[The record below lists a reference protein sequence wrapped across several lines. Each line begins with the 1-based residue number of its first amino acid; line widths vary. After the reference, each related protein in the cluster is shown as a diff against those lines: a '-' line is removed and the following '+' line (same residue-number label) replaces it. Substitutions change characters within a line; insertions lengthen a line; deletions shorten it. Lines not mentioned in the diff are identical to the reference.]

1 MKRYSLRRR
10 LIAAALLLECALTAG
25 MTAVTL
31 FYVWNDQTRALDA
44 ALRGRADSLLG
55 QVHDAEDPGDNVAID
70 PAALDLPQ
78 GDFWMAM
85 DARGPVLAHSQRWI
99 GGTESSFG
107 PKLKPHDLRIG
118 GAQVRGLV
126 LHGVRQVDATDT
138 SPGIARPVVIYY
150 AASLAPVYHAVF
162 KAARFLALANLLLLL
177 LTGTA
182 LALLLRR
189 GLAPLGSL
197 SLAAAEMTPMRP
209 RFHAPEHAHEVA
221 ELAPLAAA
229 LESATQRLDEAFRQ
243 QQVFVHDAAHELKTA
258 VTIVKSSLQ
267 LLSSRPRTTREYAS
281 GLETCLA
288 DCARMEELVQRMLQ
302 LARFERGP
310 AGPGDRCDLTGVAR
324 DVAEQMA
331 RLAEIHRVAV
341 AVQSPPAAPVPLSE
355 DACASLLANLLLNA
369 VQHTAG
375 GGTVTAQIAAVDSCV
390 VLEVRDTGSGIAAE
404 DLPHL
409 FERFWRGDSSRAR
422 STGGAGLGLS
432 ICKAIVDSCGGGIV
446 IASEIGKGTCVT
458 VTLPL
463 APVQE
468 AHPENSAQPEPVF
481 H

>member
-31 FYVWNDQTRALDA
+31 FYVWIDQTRALDA
-44 ALRGRADSLLG
+44 TLRGRADSLLG
-55 QVHDAEDPGDNVAID
+55 AVHDAEDPGDNVAID
-70 PAALDLPQ
+70 PGALDLHQ
-78 GDFWMAM
+78 GDYWMAQ
-85 DARGPVLAHSQRWI
+85 DVRGPVLAHSATWI
-99 GGTESSFG
+99 TGAESSFS
-107 PKLKPHDLRIG
+107 PKPKPHDLRLG
-118 GAQVRGLV
+118 GTDVRGLV
-126 LHGVRQVDATDT
+126 LHGVRQIDADDKN
-138 SPGIARPVVIYY
+138 PGIARPVVIYY

-162 KAARFLALANLLLLL
+162 RAARFLALANLLLLL
-177 LTGTA
+177 FTGTA
-182 LALLLRR
+182 LAFLLRR

-197 SLAAAEMTPMRP
+197 SLAAAEMTPTRP
-209 RFHAPEHAHEVA
+209 RFHAPQRAHEVA

-229 LESATQRLDEAFRQ
+229 LESATRRLDEAFRQ

-258 VTIVKSSLQ
+258 VTIVKSSIQ
-267 LLSSRPRTTREYAS
+267 LLASRPRTVREYAS

-310 AGPGDRCDLTGVAR
+310 ASPADRCDLSEAAR
-324 DVAEQMA
+324 DVGAQVE
-331 RLAEIHRVAV
+331 RLAEIRGVAI
-341 AVQSPPAAPVPLSE
+341 SMETPAPAPVPLSE

-369 VQHTAG
+369 VQHTPSG
-375 GGTVTAQIAAVDSCV
+375 GSVTARINADGAGVL
-390 VLEVRDTGSGIAAE
+390 LEVRDTGAGIAPE

-432 ICKAIVDSCGGGIV
+432 ICKAIVDSCGGA
-446 IASEIGKGTCVT
+446 IAVSSDLGHGTRVT
-458 VTLPL
+458 VHLPL
-463 APVQE
+463 SPAQD
-468 AHPENSAQPEPVF
+468 AHPKPSPQPEHAF
-481 H
+481 R